1 VPRTRHLSVGMQAYV
16 DELALRLPRVAPD
29 LTFATFP
36 RTRSLT
42 LDEQFGLP
50 RRLRRANPR
59 LVHFLSVYAPLF
71 GPRPYAI
78 TVHDLIHLRFPQ
90 FFKATV
96 GPYYASVVRFV
107 CARAAFRHDAVAQED
122 VVDPQ
127 RHDPHLG

>member
-1 VPRTRHLSVGMQAYV
+1 MQAYV

-107 CARAAFRHDAVAQED
+107 CARAARVLTDDERTVA
-122 VVDPQ
+122 
-127 RHDPHLG
+127 LKN